1 MPLFRRSIESA
12 ETSRPPFG
20 EWLVTKF
27 AGDRP
32 LSEMT
37 PAEIEGVCANA
48 GSVTCAAAYARPK
61 ERLEGLALT
70 GDLVDEAGVVA
81 RRTGDAFKAMLD
93 DPKHAVIAWPWDHL
107 ATRIVSAA
115 TREGAAPSAA
125 ELGRAL
131 DETGTAY
138 GIAYR
143 EQMDAVLDFWKRVT
157 DSMETQGKPRPQDLE
172 VLAVRMLDGFG
183 VAFQQAAG

>member
-1 MPLFRRSIESA
+1 
-12 ETSRPPFG
+12 
-20 EWLVTKF
+20 
-27 AGDRP
+27 
-32 LSEMT
+32 MT
-37 PAEIEGVCANA
+37 PVEIEGICANA
-48 GSVTCAAAYARPK
+48 GSVICAAAYARPK

-70 GDLVDEAGVVA
+70 GDLVEEAGLVA

-115 TREGAAPSAA
+115 TNQGTTPSASA
-125 ELGRAL
+125 LGRAL

-157 DSMETQGKPRPQDLE
+157 ESMETQGKPRPQDLE
-172 VLAVRMLDGFG
+172 VLAVRMLDGFD
-183 VAFQQAAG
+183 AAREQAAS